1 MDHPTSYYKDLLA
14 GFIRDELTAEEAEAL
29 LSFIGQHPDRYKEML
44 DDPAIQ
50 ELSARQAQASGLKLS
65 AQADVRIRE
74 QVLAHT
80 GLEMGAGK
88 VFRLRRWGWAAAAAV
103 LLIGATTVITVLRNR
118 TAHHPAT
125 ITQRASD
132 IAAPQVSKARVTLAS
147 GQVVALD
154 SLSSGLLAQQGSIRL
169 VKLAGGQVAYQ
180 SATGETF
187 HEMQYNTLT
196 NPRGSKVVDM
206 QLSDGSR
213 IWLNAGSSITYPVAF
228 VGNERKVELKGE
240 GYFEVAKDA
249 ARQFIVAA
257 NGVNTMVLG
266 THFNVHAYEE
276 QTKVTLLEGRVKVA
290 RQGQVDSGIIIHPG
304 QQAQAGGAGQLLVTG
319 NIDPAAVMAWKN
331 GVFNF
336 DGMKV
341 RQAMAEL
348 ERWYDIDV
356 AYEEGVQ
363 DVKVF
368 GEIDRN
374 LALGGVL
381 EILGNAGFHYR
392 LEAGRKLVL
401 MK

>member
-14 GFIRDELTAEEAEAL
+14 GFIRDELTAEQVEVL
-29 LSFIGQHPDRYKEML
+29 LSFIRQHPDKYKEML

-50 ELSARQAQASGLKLS
+50 ELSVHQAQASGLTLS
-65 AQADVRIRE
+65 AEADTRIRG
-74 QVLAHT
+74 QILAHA
-80 GLEMGAGK
+80 GLETGAGK
-88 VFRLRRWGWAAAAAV
+88 RRWVWAAAAAAV
-103 LLIGATTVITVLRNR
+103 LLIGATTVLTVLRNR
-118 TAHHPAT
+118 TAHHPVTTA
-125 ITQRASD
+125 RGASD

-147 GQVVALD
+147 GQVVSLD

-169 VKLAGGQVAYQ
+169 VKLAGGRIAYQ
-180 SATGETF
+180 AATGETF

-196 NPRGSKVVDM
+196 NPRGSKVVDI
-206 QLSDGSR
+206 QLSDGSH

-228 VGNERKVELKGE
+228 VGDERKVELKGE

-249 ARQFIVAA
+249 ARQFIVTA
-257 NGVNTMVLG
+257 NGVNTVVLG
-266 THFNVHAYEE
+266 THFNVHAYEQE
-276 QTKVTLLEGRVKVA
+276 TKVTLLEGQVKVA
-290 RQGQVDSGIIIHPG
+290 RQGQVDNGITIRPG
-304 QQAQAGGAGQLLVTG
+304 QQAQASGTGKLQVTG
-319 NIDPAAVMAWKN
+319 NIDLAAVMAWKN

-341 RQAMAEL
+341 GQAMAEL

-363 DVKVF
+363 NVEVF

>member
-1 MDHPTSYYKDLLA
+1 
-14 GFIRDELTAEEAEAL
+14 
-29 LSFIGQHPDRYKEML
+29 
-44 DDPAIQ
+44 
-50 ELSARQAQASGLKLS
+50 
-65 AQADVRIRE
+65 
-74 QVLAHT
+74 
-80 GLEMGAGK
+80 
-88 VFRLRRWGWAAAAAV
+88 
-103 LLIGATTVITVLRNR
+103 VLRNR

>member
-14 GFIRDELTAEEAEAL
+14 GFIRDEITAEQAEVL
-29 LSFIGQHPDRYKEML
+29 WSFIEQHPDRYKEML

-50 ELSARQAQASGLKLS
+50 QLSAQQAQASGLTVS
-65 AQADVRIRE
+65 EQADTRIRE

-88 VFRLRRWGWAAAAAV
+88 AFPLRRWVWAAAAV
-103 LLIGATTVITVLRNR
+103 LLIGATTLITVLRNR
-118 TAHHPAT
+118 TAHLPAT
-125 ITQRASD
+125 ITQGAGN

-147 GQVVALD
+147 GQVIALD

-169 VKLAGGQVAYQ
+169 VKLAAGQVAYQ
-180 SATGETF
+180 SASGETF
-187 HEMQYNTLT
+187 REMQYNTLT

-228 VGNERKVELKGE
+228 AGNERKVVLKGE

-266 THFNVHAYEE
+266 THFNVHSYEE
-276 QTKVTLLEGRVKVA
+276 QTKVTLLEGLVKVA
-290 RQGQVDSGIIIHPG
+290 RQGQVDNGIAIRPG
-304 QQAQAGGAGQLLVTG
+304 QQVLAGGAGQLQVTG

-336 DGMKV
+336 DGMNV

>member
-14 GFIRDELTAEEAEAL
+14 GFIRDEITAEQAEAL
-29 LSFIGQHPDRYKEML
+29 FSFIEQHPDTYKEML

-50 ELSARQAQASGLKLS
+50 QLSAGQAQASGLTLS
-65 AQADVRIRE
+65 AQADTRIRE

-88 VFRLRRWGWAAAAAV
+88 VFRLRRWGWAAAAV
-103 LLIGATTVITVLRNR
+103 LLIGATTLITVLRNR
-118 TAHHPAT
+118 TAHLPAT
-125 ITQRASD
+125 IAQGASN
-132 IAAPQVSKARVTLAS
+132 IAAPQVSKARVTLAN
-147 GQVVALD
+147 GRVIALD

-187 HEMQYNTLT
+187 YEMQYNTLT

-249 ARQFIVAA
+249 ARQFIVTA

-290 RQGQVDSGIIIHPG
+290 RQGQVDSGIAIRPG
-304 QQAQAGGAGQLLVTG
+304 QQVLAGGAGQLQVTG

-356 AYEEGVQ
+356 TYEEGVQ
-363 DVKVF
+363 EVKVF

>member
-14 GFIRDELTAEEAEAL
+14 GFIRDELTAEQAEAL
-29 LSFIGQHPDRYKEML
+29 LSFIRQYPDVYKEML

-50 ELSARQAQASGLKLS
+50 ELSVRQAQASGLTLS
-65 AQADVRIRE
+65 AQADTRIKG
-74 QVLAHT
+74 QILAHAGQET
-80 GLEMGAGK
+80 GAGK
-88 VFRLRRWGWAAAAAV
+88 VSLLRRWIWAAAAAV
-103 LLIGATTVITVLRNR
+103 LLIGATTVLTMLRNR
-118 TAHHPAT
+118 THNPAT
-125 ITQRASD
+125 TARAASD
-132 IAAPQVSKARVTLAS
+132 ITAPQVSKARVTLAG

-154 SLSSGLLAQQGSIRL
+154 SLSSGLLAQQGSTRL
-169 VKLAGGQVAYQ
+169 MKLAGGRIAYQ
-180 SATGETF
+180 AAKGETF

-196 NPRGSKVVDM
+196 NPRGSKVVDI
-206 QLSDGSR
+206 QLSDGSH

-228 VGNERKVELKGE
+228 VGDERKVELKGE
-240 GYFEVAKDA
+240 GYFEVTKDA

-257 NGVNTMVLG
+257 NGVNTVVLG
-266 THFNVHAYEE
+266 THFNVHAYEQ
-276 QTKVTLLEGRVKVA
+276 QTNVTLLEGRVKVA
-290 RQGQVDSGIIIHPG
+290 RQGQVDNGIAIRLG
-304 QQAQAGGAGQLLVTG
+304 QQAQASGTGKLQVAG
-319 NIDPAAVMAWKN
+319 NIDLAAVMAWKN

-336 DGMKV
+336 DGMEV

-356 AYEEGVQ
+356 TYEEGVQ
-363 DVKVF
+363 NVKVF

-374 LALGGVL
+374 LALGDVL